1 MLFLLSAPPAGAA
14 WGSSQ
19 RACCTPGQCPFPS
32 HHPHTPP
39 AAPANHMDCGHDMP
53 GMVTCVMSCC
63 HDSDRSL
70 FTSIAFVLPPPLAS
84 AAVAFIE
91 SPIEFAKPMDFPRS
105 IQPLSPPPRF
115 LSAAGSISA

>member
-1 MLFLLSAPPAGAA
+1 MACARCDGGVWCTGGCVWGMVVLLAARPAGA
-14 WGSSQ
+14 GGGVSKL
-19 RACCTPGQCPFPS
+19 ACGTSGHSPFPS
-32 HHPHTPP
+32 HHPQKAP

-84 AAVAFIE
+84 AAVAFI
-91 SPIEFAKPMDFPRS
+91 
-105 IQPLSPPPRF
+105 
-115 LSAAGSISA
+115 